1 MMFNINEKCR
11 VGQFIAKKSFYKYAE
26 MTSAAKR
33 IFTDDISKIT
43 LLYQLQPRNTN
54 IAPYKDDIREYP
66 MINVI
71 EIQLTRDGRLKRI
84 AEIIMRAIPYPAVL
98 IFTLDDKFQI
108 WAAHQRTNQND
119 ETKNVL
125 EDFVSTG
132 WETDISGMDISRM
145 NMTNFYALYSDIVDY
160 ISVYNAKQIVRTDAE
175 MTGEE
180 AREITARMADLD
192 NKIAALKAEMKKET
206 QFNRRVELNMQIK
219 NLEENKKIII
229 GGHGK

>member
-1 MMFNINEKCR
+1 MFNINEKCR
-11 VGQFIAKKSFYKYAE
+11 VGQFIAKKSFYTYAE
-26 MTSAAKR
+26 MTSADKR

-98 IFTLDDKFQI
+98 IFALDDKFQI

-160 ISVYNAKQIVRTDAE
+160 ISVHNAKQIVRTDAE

-180 AREITARMADLD
+180 AREITARLADLD
-192 NKIAALKAEMKKET
+192 NKIAAFKSEMKKET